1 MSAISQASDSAV
13 GGPAPTR
20 LAERSNPHHRARVLV
35 RLRVGVI
42 AARLAPNHGSSHP
55 RRMAIRQGGRKDLAR
70 GQRWDQMAYLR
81 MSAAS
86 VILGGALADASAH
99 TRLAERA
106 NPALGVF
113 AARVA
118 PNDASSH
125 PRRMAIRQGGL
136 PEVLARRPCRRAF
149 FSVPCVS
156 DGGGRRVWRIAA
168 MTCRRG
174 WRRRRYRSAGA
185 AIGQRCRWRCREHR
199 CRCRW
204 RCRDRLQPLGVR
216 CGLFGVLS
224 VLGCSLCRTLC
235 ALCRTLCARCR
246 LVTPRLR

>member
-1 MSAISQASDSAV
+1 MLPMLLHARGAYARKARVGSPRPLLTRWTDGITSPSSSTIFSSSPIPIFFTLLGLIIQPPPAPAPAPPVPSAIA
-13 GGPAPTR
+13 
-20 LAERSNPHHRARVLV
+20 AECEMV
-35 RLRVGVI
+35 
-42 AARLAPNHGSSHP
+42 
-55 RRMAIRQGGRKDLAR
+55 
-70 GQRWDQMAYLR
+70 
-81 MSAAS
+81 
-86 VILGGALADASAH
+86 
-99 TRLAERA
+99 A
-106 NPALGVF
+106 N
-113 AARVA
+113 R
-118 PNDASSH
+118 
-125 PRRMAIRQGGL
+125 
-136 PEVLARRPCRRAF
+136 CRR
-149 FSVPCVS
+149 
-156 DGGGRRVWRIAA
+156 WRIAA

-216 CGLFGVLS
+216 CGLFDVLS